1 MNTVLIVEDE
11 RAILELVAFASESS
25 GFHALK
31 AGSVAEA
38 KEKLSVEKPDI
49 IVLD

>member
-31 AGSVAEA
+31 SGSVEEA
-38 KEKLSVEKPDI
+38 NEKI
-49 IVLD
+49 

>member
-11 RAILELVAFASESS
+11 RAILELVAFASEAS

-31 AGSVAEA
+31 AGSVA
-38 KEKLSVEKPDI
+38 LTMPSPV
-49 IVLD
+49 V